1 MARLFR
7 TRHGVYSLGDA
18 RELIKEIPS
27 GSVDA
32 IITDPPYGVGKD
44 RFDDGEVFFELEDEL
59 YRVLRDHGWLI
70 FLVPF
75 AGYGSIPL
83 TCELFGRR
91 WIAFEIDRE
100 KYVFA
105 RKLVGSISGIEE
117 ER

>member
-70 FLVPF
+70 FFWSTKKLYEAFRLKRFRYVWMICRSSSSQRTP
-75 AGYGSIPL
+75 SR
-83 TCELFGRR
+83 LF
-91 WIAFEIDRE
+91 
-100 KYVFA
+100 
-105 RKLVGSISGIEE
+105 SGCLPGMGMWF
-117 ER
+117 